1 MKPLLLILF
10 ALIITFPVSA
20 QDEAPDTEQPSAPVE
35 ESDPQ
40 PVSYEA
46 AIGFTQEKLSRGKGE
61 WRTATFTFERRKG
74 RRQII
79 WGTYRM
85 SDRTGVRDSEIIG
98 GIYQRLPNKWAF
110 TAEGMYSST
119 YQFVGKY
126 SFMGEIE
133 KDIGGGTVL
142 HGGVRYTAYRGV
154 KATTGYG
161 LVEKYWGAN
170 RLAYT
175 LYTTHLTNAGTAPSH
190 RLQYNRYFGERGN
203 TIGGAYSFGREH
215 ENLGPTVGILRT
227 QTRSLSLSGRFW
239 LNDRIGIAVDGW
251 FHQQGDLFNRGGINV
266 GTRFRF

>member
-1 MKPLLLILF
+1 MKPLLLIFLS
-10 ALIITFPVSA
+10 LILTFSVSA
-20 QDEAPDTEQPSAPVE
+20 QDEVRETEVPSAPVE
-35 ESDPQ
+35 ESEPQ
-40 PVSYEA
+40 SVSYQA
-46 AIGFTQEKLSRGKGE
+46 AINFTQEKLSKGKGD
-61 WRTATFTFERRKG
+61 WRTASFTVERRKG

-79 WGTYRM
+79 WSTYRM

-110 TAEGMYSST
+110 TAEAMYSST
-119 YQFVGKY
+119 NRFVGKY
-126 SFMGEIE
+126 SVMGEIE
-133 KDIGGGTVL
+133 KNIGSGVVL

-170 RLAYT
+170 RVAYT
-175 LYTTHLTNAGTAPSH
+175 LYTTNLTNAGTAPSH

-239 LNDRIGIAVDGW
+239 LNDRVGISIDGW
-251 FHQQGDLFNRGGINV
+251 YHQQGDLYDRGGINV